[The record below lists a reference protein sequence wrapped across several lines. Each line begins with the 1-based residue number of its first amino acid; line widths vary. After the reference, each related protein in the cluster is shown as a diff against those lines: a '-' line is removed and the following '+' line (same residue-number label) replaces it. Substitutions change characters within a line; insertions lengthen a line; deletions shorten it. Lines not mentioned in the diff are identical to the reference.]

1 MDNHLLAGKV
11 ALITGASYDMGH
23 AIAELFAEE
32 GAAVVMTARG
42 REKLDAIYSRRH
54 CPSRRYEHD

>member
-11 ALITGASYDMGH
+11 ALITGASYGMGH

-42 REKLDAIYSRRH
+42 WEKLDAVYSRRQ
-54 CPSRRYEHD
+54 PIPAI

>member
-1 MDNHLLAGKV
+1 MDNQLLAGKV
-11 ALITGASYDMGH
+11 ALLTGASYGMGQ

-42 REKLDAIYSRRH
+42 REKLDAVYSRRQ
-54 CPSRRYEHD
+54 PIPAI